1 LVTIKLVFA
10 SIVLHT
16 PPAVNYADFT
26 HVPLSLRNKVEMELR
41 SGERIIWTAQPIPQR
56 YSRGTWPIVV
66 FGIPWTAFA
75 VFWVVAAGWGSS
87 RASAPGP
94 FKLFPLFGV
103 PFVLIGL
110 GMLTSPFW
118 ARKKAA
124 KTVYM
129 ITDQRA
135 VAISEGWRG
144 RTRVESY
151 APEQLQS
158 ITREQNSD
166 GSGDI
171 VFMTRAWRD
180 SDGDRRTQRIG
191 FMGVPDVKTV
201 EEHIRALAQRAP
213 GASP

>member
-1 LVTIKLVFA
+1 
-10 SIVLHT
+10 
-16 PPAVNYADFT
+16 
-26 HVPLSLRNKVEMELR
+26 MELR

-75 VFWVVAAGWGSS
+75 IFWVVAAAGFGTRHGSM
-87 RASAPGP
+87 PGP

-103 PFVLIGL
+103 PFVLIGI

-118 ARKKAA
+118 ARKKAT

-135 VAISEGWRG
+135 VTISEGWRG
-144 RTRVESY
+144 RTRIESY
-151 APEQLQS
+151 GPEQLQS